1 MNGQGKISLGEMTE
15 NINKNN
21 ASINIDTVRESRSTR
36 KGSIKKEMKSSKGF
50 GAQLRANKLL

>member
-1 MNGQGKISLGEMTE
+1 MTE